1 MVLATNNDVLP
12 LMQTDQ
18 VVLFGDGS
26 NNTIYDGWGSGEVYN
41 KGITE
46 SLTPV
51 KIYEG
56 IENIQNSFTYIK
68 NDKGY
73 EIGFSGSNLTEQDIQ
88 EFAVKRPNVQRT
100 VAILTISR
108 RSGEGS
114 DRSQDKSSTG
124 TIISDSE
131 LNTFNMLV
139 KYFDKIVI
147 ILNVGSFI
155 ELKDLKKN
163 KNTSILISFLPGMEA
178 GNAIAD
184 VLIGKANPSGHLTYT
199 WAKTIPDYPTTSTF
213 TESKEYVKYKEGLFV
228 VYRYFEENIRIQ
240 EKIVFLLD
248 MD

>member
-12 LMQTDQ
+12 LMQTEQ

-26 NNTIYDGWGSGEVYN
+26 NNTIYDGWGSGKVYN
-41 KGITE
+41 KGIAE
-46 SLTPV
+46 SLTTL

-108 RSGEGS
+108 RSGEES
-114 DRSQDKSSTG
+114 DRSQNKSSTG

-139 KYFDKIVI
+139 
-147 ILNVGSFI
+147 S
-155 ELKDLKKN
+155 
-163 KNTSILISFLPGMEA
+163 
-178 GNAIAD
+178 
-184 VLIGKANPSGHLTYT
+184 
-199 WAKTIPDYPTTSTF
+199 
-213 TESKEYVKYKEGLFV
+213 
-228 VYRYFEENIRIQ
+228 
-240 EKIVFLLD
+240 
-248 MD
+248 